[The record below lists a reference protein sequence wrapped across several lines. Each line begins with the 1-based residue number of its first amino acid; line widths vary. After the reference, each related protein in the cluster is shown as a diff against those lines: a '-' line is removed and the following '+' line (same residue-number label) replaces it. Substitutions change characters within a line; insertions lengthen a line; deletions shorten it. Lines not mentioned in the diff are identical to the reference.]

1 MRLHKTLLTIL
12 LSSQCI
18 FIHSVSADARNHD
31 AISPLQFGADETTE
45 RFLPRLEIDSGCR
58 PYTAVDADGN
68 YNAGL
73 KDSGSESGEC
83 EDQDKQQVYTR
94 SKQVNAN
101 TYAIMYAYYFPKDN
115 GFIIPSIG
123 HRHDWE
129 HAVVFVRNINE
140 ANEAIVGAA
149 YSAHGGVSSTRTPN
163 KAGDQ
168 VYVSYGYNGS
178 VTHSLEE
185 GSGGTND
192 QHVLISWDNLPSAS
206 KTTLNNQSF
215 GSAVVPLKDTTDRF
229 NSLIEQARE
238 SLGISNTF

>member
-1 MRLHKTLLTIL
+1 MRLNKTLLAGL
-12 LSSQCI
+12 FVSQCL
-18 FIHSVSADARNHD
+18 FIHSVSAASRNHN

-58 PYTAVDADGN
+58 PYTAVDEDGN

-73 KDSGSESGEC
+73 QDSGSESGEC
-83 EDQDKQQVYTR
+83 TAQNKQQVYTR

-115 GFIIPSIG
+115 GFFIPSIG

-129 HAVVFVRNINE
+129 HTVVFVSNLNE
-140 ANEAIVGAA
+140 ANEAIIGAA
-149 YSAHGGVSSTRTPN
+149 YSAHGDVSSTRSPN

-192 QHVLISWDNLPSAS
+192 RHILISWDNLPSAS

-229 NSLIEQARE
+229 NSLIEQARV